1 MKKGTKLFL
10 SLTVAGMILIGLGC
24 GIAVFELSN
33 YKTLDYY
40 YGVSD
45 DLPAIEMTTTTL
57 EAPLAGSEPFQLD
70 ATDWNFT
77 GGYDVQ
83 YDNSLTDKI
92 IIEVT
97 APKDLY
103 QIALEHLDGN
113 SYYLSC
119 ELREL
124 KVLHLSLQMAKEQY
138 LIERLPKVHCTIY
151 MSEAQASQFR
161 LNGMRDR
168 IDSLEETYQMQI
180 KDTQQQYHQQLE
192 TQQQDY
198 EDRLT
203 QQQETYDQQIQ
214 QMEEQHQEQVNQ
226 LEQQYQQQL
235 HEKDQQIEQLQQQLD
250 HVRTSLHA

>member
-1 MKKGTKLFL
+1 MKKRTTMYL

-24 GIAVFELSN
+24 GISVFELSN
-33 YKTLDYY
+33 YKTADYY
-40 YGVSD
+40 YVSSD
-45 DLPAIEMTTTTL
+45 TLPAIEMTTTTL

-70 ATDWNFT
+70 AMDWNFT

-83 YDNSLTDKI
+83 YDNNLTDKV

-97 APKDLY
+97 APKELY

-113 SYYLSC
+113 SYYLAC

-124 KVLHLSLQMAKEQY
+124 EALRLTLQVAKEQY
-138 LIERLPKVHCTIY
+138 LIERLPKVHCPIY

-161 LNGMRDR
+161 LNGMRNR

-180 KDTQQQYHQQLE
+180 EDTQQQYHQQLE

-203 QQQETYDQQIQ
+203 QQQETHDQQVQQMEQQHQEQIQ
-214 QMEEQHQEQVNQ
+214 QME
-226 LEQQYQQQL
+226 QQYQEQLQQ
-235 HEKDQQIEQLQQQLD
+235 KDEQIEQLQQQLD
-250 HVRTSLHA
+250 NVRSSLN

>member
-1 MKKGTKLFL
+1 MKKRTTMYL
-10 SLTVAGMILIGLGC
+10 SLTVAGRSSSVLA
-24 GIAVFELSN
+24 AVSAFLSSAI
-33 YKTLDYY
+33 TRQRITTMFL
-40 YGVSD
+40 SD
-45 DLPAIEMTTTTL
+45 TLPAIEMTTTTL

-70 ATDWNFT
+70 SMDWNFT

-83 YDNSLTDKI
+83 YDNSLTDKV

-97 APKDLY
+97 APKELY

-113 SYYLSC
+113 SYYLAC

-124 KVLHLSLQMAKEQY
+124 EALRLTLQVAKEQY

-180 KDTQQQYHQQLE
+180 EDTQQQYHQQLE

-203 QQQETYDQQIQ
+203 QQQETHDQQVQ
-214 QMEEQHQEQVNQ
+214 QM
-226 LEQQYQQQL
+226 EQQYQEQLQQ
-235 HEKDQQIEQLQQQLD
+235 KDEQIEQLQQQLD
-250 HVRTSLHA
+250 NVRSSLN

>member
-1 MKKGTKLFL
+1 MKKRTTIYL

-24 GIAVFELSN
+24 GISVFELSN
-33 YKTLDYY
+33 YKTADYY
-40 YGVSD
+40 YVSSD
-45 DLPAIEMTTTTL
+45 HLPAIEMTTTTL
-57 EAPLAGSEPFQLD
+57 EAPLSGSEPFQLD
-70 ATDWNFT
+70 AMDWNFT
-77 GGYDVQ
+77 GGYDIQ
-83 YDNSLTDKI
+83 YNNDLTDKV

-103 QIALEHLDGN
+103 QIALSQQGSN

-124 KVLHLSLQMAKEQY
+124 EALRLTLQVAKEQY

-151 MSEAQASQFR
+151 MSEAQAKQFQ

-180 KDTQQQYHQQLE
+180 EDTQQQYSQQLE

-198 EDRLT
+198 EERLT
-203 QQQETYDQQIQ
+203 QQQETHDQQVQ
-214 QMEEQHQEQVNQ
+214 QM
-226 LEQQYQQQL
+226 EQQYQEQLQQ
-235 HEKDQQIEQLQQQLD
+235 KDEQIEQLQQQLD
-250 HVRTSLHA
+250 NVRSSLN